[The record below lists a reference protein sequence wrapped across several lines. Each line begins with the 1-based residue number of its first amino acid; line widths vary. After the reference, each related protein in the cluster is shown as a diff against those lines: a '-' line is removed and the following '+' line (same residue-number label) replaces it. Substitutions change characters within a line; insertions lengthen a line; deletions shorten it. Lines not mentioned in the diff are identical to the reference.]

1 MANCSFTTGYPLFQ
15 GIKEDMSHG
24 GHEISASPGILMDAF
39 LMISAGKARN
49 AEWKRAGQAQIMIS

>member
-49 AEWKRAGQAQIMIS
+49 AE